1 MGNTKLHFAAAQ
13 EIYERLRNFTDVEQN
28 EMVAYIADRIV
39 SNRSERMKKLQ
50 DEIDQLR
57 KVNNGLA
64 QIINVKTK

>member
-1 MGNTKLHFAAAQ
+1 MSNSKPHLAAAQ
-13 EIYERLRNFTDVEQN
+13 EIYERLRNFSDVEQN

-39 SNRSERMKKLQ
+39 ANRDERMRKLQ

-64 QIINVKTK
+64 QIINIKNK

>member
-1 MGNTKLHFAAAQ
+1 MTNKSHLAAAQ
-13 EIYERLRNFTDVEQN
+13 EIYERLRNFSDVEQN

-39 SNRSERMKKLQ
+39 SNQDERMRKLQ

-64 QIINVKTK
+64 QIINIKNK